1 MFKINN
7 LTYKYDKNRK
17 TLDNITMDF
26 DRGDIIGIIGSNGSG
41 KSTLFNNLMG
51 ILKATQGEILY
62 KNNQLKYDKK
72 SLYNLRKEVGIV
84 FQDPEKQIF
93 YSMVYDDLAFALRN
107 IGMDEK
113 TIRIR
118 INKALESVNGKDFI
132 DRPVHSL
139 SFGQKKRVAIASVI
153 AMENNLVLLDE
164 PTAGLDPES
173 TKAIIDII
181 KSMHK
186 KGKKIVIT
194 SHDMNLIYDIC
205 DYVYILN
212 QGKIISEGNVE
223 EVFVDEEKI
232 EEAGLE
238 LPWLVKLN
246 KNMNLP
252 LFRKEEDLYNYWSEN
267 FGDNLN
273 KIAK

>member
-1 MFKINN
+1 
-7 LTYKYDKNRK
+7 
-17 TLDNITMDF
+17 
-26 DRGDIIGIIGSNGSG
+26 
-41 KSTLFNNLMG
+41 
-51 ILKATQGEILY
+51 
-62 KNNQLKYDKK
+62 
-72 SLYNLRKEVGIV
+72 
-84 FQDPEKQIF
+84 
-93 YSMVYDDLAFALRN
+93 
-107 IGMDEK
+107 
-113 TIRIR
+113 
-118 INKALESVNGKDFI
+118 
-132 DRPVHSL
+132 
-139 SFGQKKRVAIASVI
+139 
-153 AMENNLVLLDE
+153 MENDLVLLDE

-173 TKAIIDII
+173 TRAIVEII

-205 DYVYILN
+205 DYVYVLN

-252 LFRKEEDLYNYWSEN
+252 LFRKEEDLYNYWRKN
-267 FGDNLN
+267 FGGNLN